1 MSVTIRIVLLAVY
14 LILFVGCAP
23 EPQWHL
29 KLAHSEDGEV
39 QSGSKAELIGAIRN
53 GCQVR
58 VAWGARRAAD
68 PNMTIEHIAIPG
80 WISVRNSND
89 VEVQL
94 DGFMSNLAVLGEPPE
109 DHPRRERF
117 GGTEKA
123 VSWRAN
129 LKTDGSFEA
138 IWYYAHTG
146 ELVERVPQTHPMKWF
161 ADCRN
166 YNSTPLYPLKAES

>member
-129 LKTDGSFEA
+129 LNLSSLLVSKPALQEEPWLPEIWRLQNAVLGSKPDHIAFQ
-138 IWYYAHTG
+138 
-146 ELVERVPQTHPMKWF
+146 P
-161 ADCRN
+161 
-166 YNSTPLYPLKAES
+166 